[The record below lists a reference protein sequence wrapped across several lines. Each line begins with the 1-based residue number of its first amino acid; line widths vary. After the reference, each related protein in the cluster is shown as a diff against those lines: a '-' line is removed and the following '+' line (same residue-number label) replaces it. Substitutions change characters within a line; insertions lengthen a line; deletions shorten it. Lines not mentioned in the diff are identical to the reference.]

1 MRRRDAH
8 PFVFTLALT
17 ALATFATGCRST
29 RFACPTAGAPPPVA
43 APSDCP
49 PPREYPWKNLVFE
62 GGGIKGL
69 AYGGAL
75 EVLSEQK
82 ILPNITSVAGT
93 SAGSITAMLVALR
106 YSPEQIRQLLVALN
120 FGELEDGG
128 STGIFRLF
136 RRYGFYRGDTY
147 LDLMRCLVEGKTG
160 QKRATFRY
168 LHDHG
173 FLDLRVFSADLNV
186 GNVRELS
193 FRKSPD
199 FEVALAVRMSGSF
212 PLFFASIEDQRK
224 TFVDGGVVLNYPVNA
239 FDQGSTLNPETLGFV
254 LANTSTPPP
263 VRKID
268 DLLTYGKGLFET
280 LLASQ
285 VVGLEHDP
293 ANLERTAILNDLGI
307 STLDFN
313 LTPKQ
318 KQELIDQGAECTCL
332 YLRDYAK
339 WTDARRHPGHEVL
352 LGAPPGT
359 AVVPIRETGHCGSAF
374 PTPPAP

>member
-1 MRRRDAH
+1 MRRSATYR
-8 PFVFTLALT
+8 FVFAF
-17 ALATFATGCRST
+17 TFAAAAAAATGCRST
-29 RFACPTAGAPPPVA
+29 RFACPVVGTPVPVA
-43 APSDCP
+43 AATECP

-75 EVLSEQK
+75 EVLSEQR

-106 YSPEQIRQLLVALN
+106 YSPEQIRELLVKLD
-120 FGELEDGG
+120 FRQLEDGG
-128 STGIFRLF
+128 ANGIFRLF

-173 FLDLRVFSADLNV
+173 FLDLRVFSADLNL

-193 FRKSPD
+193 FEKSPD

-212 PLFFASIEDQRK
+212 PLFFASIENERK
-224 TFVDGGVVLNYPVNA
+224 IFVDGGVVLNYPVNA
-239 FDQGSTLNPETLGFV
+239 FDDEKGLNPRTLGFV
-254 LANTSTPPP
+254 LVNTSTPPP

-268 DLLTYGKGLFET
+268 GILTYGKGLFET
-280 LLASQ
+280 LLSAQ
-285 VVGLEHDP
+285 VVGLEHNP

-332 YLRDYAK
+332 YLRDWAN

-352 LGAPPGT
+352 LSSAPGT
-359 AVVPIRETGHCGSAF
+359 AVVPIRQTGHCGSAF
-374 PTPPAP
+374 PVL

>member
-1 MRRRDAH
+1 MRRSDFPRFFFA
-8 PFVFTLALT
+8 LALVGLT
-17 ALATFATGCRST
+17 AFASGCRST
-29 RFACPTAGAPPPVA
+29 RFACPVVGAPPPVA
-43 APSDCP
+43 AAPDCP
-49 PPREYPWKNLVFE
+49 QPREYPWTNLVFE

-75 EVLSEQK
+75 QVLSDQN

-106 YSPEQIRQLLVALN
+106 YTPEQIRELLVKLD
-120 FGELEDGG
+120 FRQLEDGG
-128 STGIFRLF
+128 STGIFRIF
-136 RRYGFYRGDTY
+136 RRYGFYRGDAY

-160 QKRATFRY
+160 EKRSTFRD
-168 LHDHG
+168 LHDKG
-173 FLDLRVFSADLNV
+173 FLDLRVFSTDLNR

-193 FRKSPD
+193 YEKSPD

-239 FDQGSTLNPETLGFV
+239 FDGEQGLNPATLGFI
-254 LANTSTPPP
+254 LTNTSSPPP

-268 DLLTYGKGLFET
+268 DILTYGKGLFET
-280 LLASQ
+280 LLSAQ

-293 ANLERTAILNDLGI
+293 ANLERTVVLNDLGI
-307 STLDFN
+307 STLDFD

-318 KQELIDQGAECTCL
+318 KQELIDQGAECTCN
-332 YLRDYAK
+332 YLRDWAA
-339 WTDARRHPGHEVL
+339 WTDAKRHPGHEIL

-359 AVVPIRETGHCGSAF
+359 AVVKLRETGRCGSAF
-374 PTPPAP
+374 PGR

>member
-1 MRRRDAH
+1 MSGLRSDFFRY
-8 PFVFTLALT
+8 VFALAL
-17 ALATFATGCRST
+17 APLAAFSIGCRST
-29 RFACPTAGAPPPVA
+29 RFACPVVGNPVPVA

-49 PPREYPWKNLVFE
+49 PPRQYPWKNLVFE
-62 GGGIKGL
+62 GGGIKGI

-75 EVLSEQK
+75 EVLSDQK

-106 YSPEQIRQLLVALN
+106 YSPSDIRELLVKLD
-120 FGELEDGG
+120 FRQLEDGG

-136 RRYGFYRGDTY
+136 RRYGFYRGDAY

-160 QKRATFRY
+160 QKRSTFRD

-173 FLDLRVFSADLNV
+173 FLDLRVFSTDLNV

-193 FRKSPD
+193 FEKSPD

-224 TFVDGGVVLNYPVNA
+224 IFVDGGVVLNYPVNA
-239 FDQGSTLNPETLGFV
+239 FDGESGLNPETLGFV
-254 LANTSTPPP
+254 LVNTSTPPP

-268 DLLTYGKGLFET
+268 GLLTYGKGLFET
-280 LLASQ
+280 LLAAQ
-285 VVGLEHDP
+285 VVGLEHNP

-332 YLRDYAK
+332 YLRDWGH

-352 LGAPPGT
+352 LSAAPGT

-374 PTPPAP
+374 PTP

>member
-1 MRRRDAH
+1 MRRLGTCRS
-8 PFVFTLALT
+8 VF
-17 ALATFATGCRST
+17 ALAIVGLAIASTGCRST
-29 RFACPTAGAPPPVA
+29 RFACPTVGAPPPVA
-43 APSDCP
+43 AAPDCP

-106 YSPEQIRQLLVALN
+106 YTPEQIRDLLVKLD
-120 FGELEDGG
+120 FRQLEDGG
-128 STGIFRLF
+128 ATGIFRLF
-136 RRYGFYRGDTY
+136 RRYGFYRGDNY

-160 QKRATFRY
+160 KKRATFRD
-168 LHDHG
+168 LHDRG
-173 FLDLRVFSADLNV
+173 FLDLRVFSTDLNH

-193 FRKSPD
+193 YRESPD

-212 PLFFASIEDQRK
+212 PLFFASIENERK
-224 TFVDGGVVLNYPVNA
+224 VFVDGGVVLNYPVNA
-239 FDQGSTLNPETLGFV
+239 FDEGRTLNSETLGFV
-254 LANTSTPPP
+254 LANTGTPRP

-268 DLLTYGKGLFET
+268 DILTYGKGLLET
-280 LLASQ
+280 LLAAQ

-293 ANLERTAILNDLGI
+293 ANLERTVILNDLGI

-318 KQELIDQGAECTCL
+318 KQELIDQGAKCTCL
-332 YLRDYAK
+332 YLRDWAH
-339 WTDARRHPGHEVL
+339 WTDAQRHPGHEVL
-352 LGAPPGT
+352 LGAEPGT
-359 AVVPIRETGHCGSAF
+359 AVVPIRQTGHCGSAF
-374 PTPPAP
+374 P

>member
-1 MRRRDAH
+1 MRRPDFSRFFFA
-8 PFVFTLALT
+8 LALVG
-17 ALATFATGCRST
+17 LAAGSSGCRST
-29 RFACPTAGAPPPVA
+29 RFACPTVGAPPLVA
-43 APSDCP
+43 EPSHCP
-49 PPREYPWKNLVFE
+49 PPRQYPWKNLVFE

-75 EVLSEQK
+75 EVLSDQK

-106 YSPEQIRQLLVALN
+106 YSADDIRELLFKLDFQQLQ
-120 FGELEDGG
+120 DGG

-136 RRYGFYRGDTY
+136 RRYGFYRGDAY

-160 QKRATFRY
+160 KKRSTFRD
-168 LHDHG
+168 LHDGG
-173 FLDLRVFSADLNV
+173 FLDLRVFSTDLNL

-193 FRKSPD
+193 YRKSPD

-224 TFVDGGVVLNYPVNA
+224 IFVDGGVVLNYPVNA
-239 FDQGSTLNPETLGFV
+239 FDGEAGLNPETLGFI
-254 LANTSTPPP
+254 LANTSSPPP

-268 DLLTYGKGLFET
+268 DILTYGKGLFET
-280 LLASQ
+280 VLSAQ
-285 VVGLEHDP
+285 VVGLEHNP

-313 LTPKQ
+313 LTAKQ
-318 KQELIDQGAECTCL
+318 KQALIDQGAECTCL
-332 YLRDYAK
+332 YLRDWGK

-352 LGAPPGT
+352 LGAAPGT
-359 AVVPIRETGHCGSAF
+359 AFVPIRQTGHCGSAF
-374 PTPPAP
+374 P